1 MALNNCS
8 PKTIAFVSMW
18 CSTYKAAEAP
28 ASAHPNYIMFCSA
41 HSDIAGKV
49 SRVLIESY

>member
-1 MALNNCS
+1 MVLNNCC

-18 CSTYKAAEAP
+18 CSTYKAAEAL
-28 ASAHPNYIMFCSA
+28 ASVHPNHIMFYSA

-49 SRVLIESY
+49 SWVLIESY